1 MHRRKSRTKE
11 GVMIV
16 TPLYAGLLALWFLV
30 LAWRVIRRRSHGISL
45 GDGGDPAMLRVIP
58 GHANFAEYVPL
69 ALLLM
74 AILELSNF
82 AAYVLHGLGATL
94 LIGRLLH
101 GYAFSF
107 TDRFRFGRFWGTA
120 LTFTVLIVEAAL
132 CLLQAARIR

>member
-1 MHRRKSRTKE
+1 
-11 GVMIV
+11 MIV
-16 TPLYAGLLALWFLV
+16 TPLYAGLLVLWFLV
-30 LAWRVIRRRSHGISL
+30 LAWRVIRRRGHGISL
-45 GDGGDPAMLRVIP
+45 GDGGDPAMLRVIR

-120 LTFTVLIVEAAL
+120 LTFAVLIVEAAL
-132 CLLQAARIR
+132 CLLQAARIW